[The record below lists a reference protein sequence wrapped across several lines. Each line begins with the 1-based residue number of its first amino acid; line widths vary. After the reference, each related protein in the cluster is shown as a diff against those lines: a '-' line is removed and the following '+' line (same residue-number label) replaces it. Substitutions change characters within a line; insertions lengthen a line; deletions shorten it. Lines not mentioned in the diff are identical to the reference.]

1 MTWIIHLSVQRYMA
15 RVIGSHE
22 KYMCVNTVKFSKFV
36 IYSKQKVTPD
46 DLQLLLKAT
55 TVITGS

>member
-1 MTWIIHLSVQRYMA
+1 MA
-15 RVIGSHE
+15 RVISSHE
-22 KYMCVNTVKFSKFV
+22 KYMYVNTVKFSKFV